1 MEKLSTAKASLV
13 HALKVTQSLLDG
25 FPIPAAKGTIGA
37 VLYIITEAEVGT
49 GVNLCYFSTLIAIT
63 EICHER
69 KTL

>member
-1 MEKLSTAKASLV
+1 MT
-13 HALKVTQSLLDG
+13 HHLLDG
-25 FPIPAAKGTIGA
+25 FPIPAAKGIIGA

-49 GVNLCYFSTLIAIT
+49 GANLCYFSIFIAIT